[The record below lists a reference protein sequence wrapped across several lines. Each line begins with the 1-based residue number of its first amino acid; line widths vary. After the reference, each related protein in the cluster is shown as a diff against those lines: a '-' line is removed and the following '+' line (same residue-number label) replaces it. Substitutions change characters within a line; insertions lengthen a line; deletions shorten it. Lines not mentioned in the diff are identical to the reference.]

1 MEDAAIDIDVDVDV
15 DVVSP
20 EVNFG
25 KTFRDTSKR
34 REGKLSKVEANVGLW

>member
-1 MEDAAIDIDVDVDV
+1 MEDAAIDIDVDV